1 MKKISKLVTI
11 MLYILGIAIILSFV
25 VIKYFSHKIEQPLTK
40 YATSEVRRISTL
52 VINDSINKDI
62 TTMNLDNIFTTTKNK
77 NNEIV
82 TIDLNTNNINK
93 ILNSVNKTIQSNL
106 KKVAA
111 GKINDLDNYFEDF
124 SDIDYEEIQN
134 GIVYYIAAGN
144 LSGNILTNNIGPKI
158 PIKFEMSGD
167 VVSTIDSQIKEY
179 GINNAMIEIKIKVS
193 VTMLVNIP
201 FVSKEVKVNT
211 STPLIMKIIQG
222 TIPEY
227 YLGSNFNK
235 ST

>member
-1 MKKISKLVTI
+1 MKKISKLVTV
-11 MLYILGIAIILSFV
+11 MLYISAIAITLSFV
-25 VIKYFSHKIEQPLTK
+25 VIKYFSHKIEPSLTK
-40 YATSEVRRISTL
+40 YATSEVKRISTL

-62 TTMNLDNIFTTTKNK
+62 TNMNLDNIFDIEKNE

-93 ILNSVNKTIQSNL
+93 ILNTVNITIQSNL
-106 KKVAA
+106 KKVET
-111 GKINDLDNYFEDF
+111 GKIDNLDNYFEDL

-134 GIVYYIAAGN
+134 GIVYYIAAGT
-144 LSGNILTNNIGPKI
+144 LSGSILTNNIGPKI

-167 VVSTIDSQIKEY
+167 VISTIDSQIKEY
-179 GINNAMIEIKIKVS
+179 GINNAYIEVRIKVS
-193 VTMLVNIP
+193 VTMLVNMP
-201 FVSKEVKVNT
+201 FVTKEVKINT
-211 STPLIMKIIQG
+211 SVPLIMKIIQG